1 LKKKCNFKKDVVYLQ
16 KQNKKTDMKTM
27 SKKEFYD
34 ELERERK
41 GAVRIVAIGII
52 ACVVLVV
59 SFVLLLLANCEEEP
73 KKIEYVEQIMIA

>member
-1 LKKKCNFKKDVVYLQ
+1 
-16 KQNKKTDMKTM
+16 MKTI

-41 GAVRIVAIGII
+41 GAVRIVAIGVI

-59 SFVLLLLANCEEEP
+59 SFVLLLLANGEKEP
-73 KKIEYVEQIMIA
+73 KEKKYVEQIMIA